1 MVQRHAIV
9 RMLQDSGEC
18 FEETAGAI
26 MNLEV
31 LHVVANRQ
39 ALLPDDIQ
47 LLHRV
52 EGFFPIFWTDKLHD
66 SSVS

>member
-1 MVQRHAIV
+1 
-9 RMLQDSGEC
+9 MLQDGGEYLK
-18 FEETAGAI
+18 EAPGTI
-26 MNLEV
+26 MDVKV

-39 ALLPDDIQ
+39 ALPPYDIQ

-52 EGFFPIFWTDKLHD
+52 EGFSPIFWTDKLHD